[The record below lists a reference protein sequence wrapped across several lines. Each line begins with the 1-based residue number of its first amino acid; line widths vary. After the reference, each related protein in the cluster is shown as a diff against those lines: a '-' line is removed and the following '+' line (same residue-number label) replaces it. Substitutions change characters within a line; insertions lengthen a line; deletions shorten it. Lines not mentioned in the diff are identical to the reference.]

1 MAGQVEV
8 IVIPLPIAYN
18 MTGGGVYFDQPG
30 PGTYCEGSD
39 GVAIGLSKGDLGV
52 NYQLKLNG
60 KDVSVPIQGRG
71 DKISFGYFTEE
82 GVYDIEALSIK
93 GGCFAKMVGSIT
105 VKRLPAPTAYD
116 VQSTG
121 GFCEGTAGS
130 EIKLSNSDIGYS
142 YQLFYNG
149 KAQGSSKIG
158 TGSQLSFGLFN
169 KAGAYTVLSTNT
181 SSGCTKMMKGTIN
194 LAPVP
199 SPKAFDVSG
208 NGKFCEG
215 DDGAVISLS
224 NSSTNAV
231 YELYNNSIPT
241 GNKLVGTGS
250 ELTFTPVNVDGNYS
264 VVATTINGG
273 CSLPMNGIVQ
283 VTKVPLPDATI
294 TGNKAP
300 GMNTIEKYSIEK
312 PQENETYLWKAS
324 NGEIIGSNTAA
335 EITVNWADKKTGTV
349 ELYRKNGWG
358 CSNWEILNV
367 DLTNV
372 LTAEFTSKQL
382 KGDVPFLV
390 EFTNNSTGLVSSYLW
405 EFGDGGTS
413 PQVNPSHTYK
423 QVGKY
428 SVKLTIS
435 HENDSKTITKAD
447 YVTVLPPNSVEE
459 DGQSFNSNKTAGI
472 SLIEPNPAK
481 NEIRFDYSLS
491 FDQNID
497 LAVFDALGNKVL
509 SITSGIVPQG
519 SQNMSVDISKL
530 TSGNY
535 YLQLST
541 KDGNVTKH
549 FSIVK

>member
-1 MAGQVEV
+1 
-8 IVIPLPIAYN
+8 
-18 MTGGGVYFDQPG
+18 
-30 PGTYCEGSD
+30 
-39 GVAIGLSKGDLGV
+39 
-52 NYQLKLNG
+52 
-60 KDVSVPIQGRG
+60 
-71 DKISFGYFTEE
+71 
-82 GVYDIEALSIK
+82 
-93 GGCFAKMVGSIT
+93 
-105 VKRLPAPTAYD
+105 
-116 VQSTG
+116 
-121 GFCEGTAGS
+121 
-130 EIKLSNSDIGYS
+130 
-142 YQLFYNG
+142 
-149 KAQGSSKIG
+149 
-158 TGSQLSFGLFN
+158 
-169 KAGAYTVLSTNT
+169 
-181 SSGCTKMMKGTIN
+181 MKGTIN

-224 NSSTNAV
+224 NSSTDAV

-428 SVKLTIS
+428 SVKLTIA